1 MTHKRKRSFIF
12 FRDIHRLT
20 QIILLSLCVLCG
32 QWAYPSQRPTVA
44 LVLSGGGAK
53 GAAHV
58 GALRVIEQAG
68 IPIDYVVGTS
78 MGALVGGLYSV
89 GYNSDQLDSILQT
102 QDWKVLLSDREDPKT
117 LPLDRRLQ
125 NEQYSISIPF
135 RAQNP
140 EINDG
145 GFIQG
150 INIGHLLHQLIAPY
164 NENIDF
170 NSLPIP
176 FACVAVDVVSGKP
189 HVFHSGSLQDA
200 MRASMS
206 IPAVFTPVRKDSMV
220 LVDGG
225 IMNNYPQDVARAMGA
240 DIIIGVDVQA
250 DLLDAKK
257 LKGVGNVLLQVIDV
271 ATNNDYFEKIDD
283 TDIYI
288 KVDVSGY
295 NAASFTT
302 EAIDTLIIRGQE
314 AAQEKWNELLALRHH
329 LDLAGRQQTPPRPD
343 KKIMDLHKSMELEN
357 QENYAQSS
365 IQKSFA
371 ESSANLSVRY
381 DNIEKVSL
389 LLGLHVKVPT
399 PRRDLFLDLK
409 GRLGNRSFF
418 DSKINWKLHKTYNLC
433 ASYKF
438 QNDEIDLYSGRK
450 KFANI
455 NYYRHHVHG
464 EALISWRNL
473 YFRAGLAFDHYRW
486 DGLMALS
493 AITSEDISTYS
504 YYIRGHYNSL
514 DDYHFPTKGVTLST
528 DYQILTSNLLDYHGH
543 TATRVLACHIS
554 GAHSLSDRIT
564 ILPAAAIR
572 LLRHPHND
580 MFASRNFLGGIS
592 DGLIFSGQQTFAGIT
607 RLQVAQDALLTT
619 SLSLRG
625 RVGEDQFVT
634 LGSALACQGHYAET
648 LFDDRPSWGVKLGYT
663 YRTLIGPVGASIHYS
678 DISKEVS
685 MLINIGYLF

>member
-1 MTHKRKRSFIF
+1 MAQKRNHSFIF

-32 QWAYPSQRPTVA
+32 QWAYPRQRPSVA
-44 LVLSGGGAK
+44 LVLGGGGAK

-78 MGALVGGLYSV
+78 MGALIGGLYSV

-125 NEQYSISIPF
+125 NEQYAISIPF

-164 NENIDF
+164 NGNIDF

-189 HVFHSGSLQDA
+189 HVFHNGSLQEA

-302 EAIDTLIIRGQE
+302 ESIDTLIIRGQE

-418 DSKINWKLHKTYNLC
+418 DSKINWKYHKNYNLC

-464 EALISWRNL
+464 EALFSWRNL

-504 YYIRGHYNSL
+504 YYFRGHYNSL
-514 DDYHFPTKGVTLST
+514 DDYHFPTKGLALST
-528 DYQILTSNLLDYHGH
+528 DYRILTSNLRDYHGH

-564 ILPAAAIR
+564 LLPAAAIR

-625 RVGEDQFVT
+625 RVGKDQFVT

-648 LFDDRPSWGVKLGYT
+648 LFDERPSWGVKLGYT
-663 YRTLIGPVGASIHYS
+663 YRTLIGPIGASLHYS